1 MLKCKNCDHDLL
13 IVSKQVNKKGIA
25 PREDVGYFCNKCI
38 SVFNNDGTED
48 TLPARALLKAAEKSD
63 LMGAVTAYLVE
74 HELKMFRNKL
84 ERYLK
89 INNPELDYSRINY
102 LLDSMTYGEQL
113 ELALEVDKEECERT
127 LKNEKWREKLK
138 LQKEISRK

>member
-13 IVSKQVNKKGIA
+13 IVSKQPA
-25 PREDVGYFCNKCI
+25 REDVGYFCNKCI

-48 TLPARALLKAAEKSD
+48 TLPAKALLKAAEKSD
-63 LMGAVTAYLVE
+63 LEGAVTGYLVD
-74 HELKMFRNKL
+74 HELKMFRSKL
-84 ERYLK
+84 VHYLRN
-89 INNPELDYSRINY
+89 NNPELDYSRINY

-113 ELALEVDKEECERT
+113 ELALERDKEECERT

-138 LQKEISRK
+138 HQKELSKK